1 MIAPEQNGAFVA
13 AMEDVLEV
21 YTRPEDPARPVV
33 CMDET
38 SKQLVR
44 ETRAP
49 IAAVPATEEHGG
61 RPERIDYEYERNGV
75 ANLFMLF
82 EPLTGRRHVRVTQRR
97 TKRDWALLIKEL
109 CDVIHPD
116 AHKIVLVMDNLNTHA
131 PASLYETFEPA
142 EARRLLER
150 LEIHYTPKHGS
161 WLNMA
166 EIELAIVSRQCL
178 DRRIPDIE
186 TLKTEIE
193 AWSALRLN
201 QSGKVHWR
209 FAAPDAR
216 IKLARL
222 YPVIST

>member
-1 MIAPEQNGAFVA
+1 MIAPEKNGEFVA
-13 AMEDVLEV
+13 AMEDVLDV

-38 SKQLVR
+38 SKQLTR
-44 ETRAP
+44 ETRLP
-49 IAAVPATEEHGG
+49 IAAEPAENGHSGH
-61 RPERIDYEYERNGV
+61 PERIDYEYERNGV

-82 EPLTGRRHVRVTQRR
+82 EPLSGKRTVRVTLRR
-97 TKRDWALLIKEL
+97 TKRDWALLIREL
-109 CDVIHPD
+109 CDEIHPK
-116 AHKIVLVMDNLNTHA
+116 AEKIILVMDNLNTHA

-166 EIELAIVSRQCL
+166 EIELSILSRQCL
-178 DRRIPDIE
+178 DQRIPDIE
-186 TLKTEIE
+186 ALKAEVE
-193 AWSALRLN
+193 AWGTLRLTE
-201 QSGKVHWR
+201 SGRVHWR
-209 FAAPDAR
+209 FTAPDAR

-222 YPVIST
+222 YPKISV